1 MEPIGFALG
10 IASLFT
16 TCVDCFELVQSGRY
30 LGQEYHLLETKFIN
44 QRIRLVAWGKACGFT
59 DPNGYDRQIDENKE
73 VHDAIEASLL
83 HLIGLLRDGDKL
95 KRKYGLR
102 DADQPVAGPHGATPN
117 VLIQSSHTWPLLGA
131 QSAMTSLTQRLA
143 KFRDKT
149 KATQQQAN
157 LWNKARWAIMDK
169 EKFAELV
176 QHLRDL
182 IEDLEGLT
190 AGLHL
195 EHRQRE
201 LIRQEVEAI
210 REIPVLE
217 SIEEARV
224 GRLDPVS
231 DAASLR
237 LWSVRDRFSFS
248 PTAPGDSSSRRS
260 RFSLSQRGDSQ
271 NDRSPW
277 LAGEDPVGE
286 NNAMFCS
293 PADMRSEISDED
305 WEALS
310 RVHSL
315 SSSPSPGLDDSNSAA
330 NYQVLYRVH
339 CDFCSPAIYMDVPD
353 YGTECS
359 TTNQWMVLDEYHPLR
374 EPKTL
379 HLCGKRLI
387 QDLDTYLSQN
397 RQLHFIVFQ
406 EYQCRHELDEQQAT
420 LRSNSTPDL
429 VVANGQSIYM
439 VSEELC
445 VAMRYLAAQVPGM
458 QLPDFEPQ
466 AELLYP
472 FYWFYLSRQILE
484 KELSSLEESSP
495 MALAKELVDFMSDST
510 SMEYPKIDE
519 LLSRGVITWNTL
531 RYLFA
536 PDDIVIQK
544 HADGFRRCQA
554 YRVIDAQWAEATIGT
569 ADVTLKVYYVACQ
582 DRFIPLQKSLTITK
596 GDFEDVDSEVA
607 IEELPIL
614 PLRYD
619 PRIIERSLVDRSRK
633 LTGFSENPFDFR
645 YRWVCYTGTEVDST
659 VWMDNMR
666 LIIDPNLYWQLHHQ
680 SSEPNLNTQPKLP
693 PRRSHHATGPVSIIA
708 PEVLT
713 SRDLP
718 LLQPTVH
725 GFDLCTHEWRHLY
738 VADLRETEWNINAF
752 DDLILDKKE
761 KELLL
766 GSVQSASL
774 PNVTTTAVQE
784 TNQQGRLSSEDD
796 GLPPPQKRISVGDGG
811 GGSVYLF
818 HGGPGTGKTFAT
830 SCISERTRKPLYHM
844 TPFAT
849 GVSAEAVQH
858 NMDATLA
865 LAQRWDCMLVLE
877 DADAT
882 ANGGSGD
889 NVGGSHIQHEVP
901 RRAMTMALVKLLDA
915 FGGIVVL
922 NSSRVGIL
930 DDALFSRVH
939 LAIYFPEL
947 DAGGRGRIWH
957 DALSD
962 ASTSVAPRRDGGGAE
977 VNVVVDGNNDEM
989 GTAAAR
995 EETAVAVATTPATI
1009 DPYLLSPDVQDK
1021 LAAVELNGREIRNV
1035 VAQSLRI
1042 ARFQGEALRMELVE
1056 SVLWQAVKLQEYRAS
1071 LQGKAA
1077 VLTPSDNLNEKSQN
1091 RSKKALEDKRTS
1103 QREALLPSPP
1113 PELLPSSLGRD
1124 GWPPETA
1131 ATKSGESK

>member
-1 MEPIGFALG
+1 MEPIGFSLG

-16 TCVDCFELVQSGRY
+16 TCIDCFELVQSGRY

-117 VLIQSSHTWPLLGA
+117 VLIQSSHTWPLLGG
-131 QSAMTSLTQRLA
+131 QSAMTSLTQRLT

-157 LWNKARWAIMDK
+157 LWNKARWAIVDK

-315 SSSPSPGLDDSNSAA
+315 SVVPGTLR
-330 NYQVLYRVH
+330 LL
-339 CDFCSPAIYMDVPD
+339 FPAIYMDVPD

-359 TTNQWMVLDEYHPLR
+359 TTNQWMVLDEYHPLH

-439 VSEELC
+439 VSEEL
-445 VAMRYLAAQVPGM
+445 PGM
-458 QLPDFEPQ
+458 RLPDFEPQ

-472 FYWFYLSRQILE
+472 FYWFYHSRQALE

-659 VWMDNMR
+659 VWM
-666 LIIDPNLYWQLHHQ
+666 
-680 SSEPNLNTQPKLP
+680 
-693 PRRSHHATGPVSIIA
+693 
-708 PEVLT
+708 
-713 SRDLP
+713 
-718 LLQPTVH
+718 PTVH
-725 GFDLCTHEWRHLY
+725 GFDLRTHEWRHLY
-738 VADLRETEWNINAF
+738 VADLREIEWNINAC
-752 DDLILDKKE
+752 DDLILDEKE

-766 GSVQSASL
+766 GSVQSASS
-774 PNVTTTAVQE
+774 PNATTTKIVQE

-796 GLPPPQKRISVGDGG
+796 GLPPPQKRISVDDGG

-882 ANGGSGD
+882 ANGGGDSSG

-947 DAGGRGRIWH
+947 DAAGRRRIWH
-957 DALSD
+957 DALSG
-962 ASTSVAPRRDGGGAE
+962 ASTFVAPRRSDGGAE
-977 VNVVVDGNNDEM
+977 VNVIVDGNNDKP
-989 GTAAAR
+989 GSAAVR
-995 EETAVAVATTPATI
+995 EETAVAVATAPATI
-1009 DPYLLSPDVQDK
+1009 DPYLLSPDVEGK

-1056 SVLWQAVKLQEYRAS
+1056 SVLRQAVKLQEYRGS
-1071 LQGKAA
+1071 LQVKAA
-1077 VLTPSDNLNEKSQN
+1077 VLASSDNLNEKSQN

-1113 PELLPSSLGRD
+1113 PELPPSSLGRD
-1124 GWPPETA
+1124 
-1131 ATKSGESK
+1131 S

>member
-1 MEPIGFALG
+1 
-10 IASLFT
+10 
-16 TCVDCFELVQSGRY
+16 
-30 LGQEYHLLETKFIN
+30 
-44 QRIRLVAWGKACGFT
+44 
-59 DPNGYDRQIDENKE
+59 
-73 VHDAIEASLL
+73 
-83 HLIGLLRDGDKL
+83 
-95 KRKYGLR
+95 
-102 DADQPVAGPHGATPN
+102 
-117 VLIQSSHTWPLLGA
+117 
-131 QSAMTSLTQRLA
+131 
-143 KFRDKT
+143 
-149 KATQQQAN
+149 
-157 LWNKARWAIMDK
+157 
-169 EKFAELV
+169 
-176 QHLRDL
+176 
-182 IEDLEGLT
+182 
-190 AGLHL
+190 
-195 EHRQRE
+195 
-201 LIRQEVEAI
+201 
-210 REIPVLE
+210 
-217 SIEEARV
+217 
-224 GRLDPVS
+224 
-231 DAASLR
+231 
-237 LWSVRDRFSFS
+237 
-248 PTAPGDSSSRRS
+248 
-260 RFSLSQRGDSQ
+260 
-271 NDRSPW
+271 
-277 LAGEDPVGE
+277 
-286 NNAMFCS
+286 
-293 PADMRSEISDED
+293 
-305 WEALS
+305 
-310 RVHSL
+310 
-315 SSSPSPGLDDSNSAA
+315 
-330 NYQVLYRVH
+330 
-339 CDFCSPAIYMDVPD
+339 
-353 YGTECS
+353 
-359 TTNQWMVLDEYHPLR
+359 
-374 EPKTL
+374 
-379 HLCGKRLI
+379 
-387 QDLDTYLSQN
+387 
-397 RQLHFIVFQ
+397 
-406 EYQCRHELDEQQAT
+406 
-420 LRSNSTPDL
+420 
-429 VVANGQSIYM
+429 
-439 VSEELC
+439 
-445 VAMRYLAAQVPGM
+445 
-458 QLPDFEPQ
+458 
-466 AELLYP
+466 
-472 FYWFYLSRQILE
+472 
-484 KELSSLEESSP
+484 
-495 MALAKELVDFMSDST
+495 
-510 SMEYPKIDE
+510 
-519 LLSRGVITWNTL
+519 
-531 RYLFA
+531 
-536 PDDIVIQK
+536 
-544 HADGFRRCQA
+544 
-554 YRVIDAQWAEATIGT
+554 
-569 ADVTLKVYYVACQ
+569 
-582 DRFIPLQKSLTITK
+582 
-596 GDFEDVDSEVA
+596 
-607 IEELPIL
+607 
-614 PLRYD
+614 
-619 PRIIERSLVDRSRK
+619 
-633 LTGFSENPFDFR
+633 
-645 YRWVCYTGTEVDST
+645 
-659 VWMDNMR
+659 MR